1 MDSEL
6 RAQTLRVIEAYKTK
20 ISTNVGGSPRE
31 IWADEVVP
39 AMMKSMS
46 EFIVAY
52 DNNEL
57 SPTLQRGLFKNMK
70 KLVANYPV

>member
-20 ISTNVGGSPRE
+20 KSTNAGASTRE

-57 SPTLQRGLFKNMK
+57 SPTLQRELFRNMK
-70 KLVANYPV
+70 KLVTNY